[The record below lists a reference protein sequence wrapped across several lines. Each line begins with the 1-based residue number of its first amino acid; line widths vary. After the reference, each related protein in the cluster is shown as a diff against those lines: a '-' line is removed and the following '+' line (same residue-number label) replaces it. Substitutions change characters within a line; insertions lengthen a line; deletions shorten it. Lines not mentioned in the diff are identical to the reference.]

1 MQTVVFKAGE
11 TIIREGE
18 EGNTAFYIV
27 NGAVDVILGQGAK
40 ARTACTLDS
49 GEVFGEM
56 CLIEPGL
63 RSATIRAA
71 TDAECLSTSY
81 EEFIAEIEHNPV
93 RTVEFM
99 KTLVRRLRQMNN
111 MMESLGPQKR
121 GFRDMIRDW
130 QKSAGPDDPGR
141 KEASLS
147 FDMIW

>member
-1 MQTVVFKAGE
+1 MQTILFKAGE

-40 ARTACTLDS
+40 AQTACTLSS

-56 CLIEPGL
+56 CLIEPGV
-63 RSATIRAA
+63 RSATIRAT
-71 TDAECLSTSY
+71 TDTECLSTSY
-81 EEFIAEIEHNPV
+81 EDFIAEIEHNPA
-93 RTVEFM
+93 RAVEFM
-99 KTLVRRLRQMNN
+99 KTLVRRLRQMND

-121 GFRDMIRDW
+121 GFREMIRDW
-130 QKSAGPDDPGR
+130 QKSAGSDDPGR
-141 KEASLS
+141 KEGSLS